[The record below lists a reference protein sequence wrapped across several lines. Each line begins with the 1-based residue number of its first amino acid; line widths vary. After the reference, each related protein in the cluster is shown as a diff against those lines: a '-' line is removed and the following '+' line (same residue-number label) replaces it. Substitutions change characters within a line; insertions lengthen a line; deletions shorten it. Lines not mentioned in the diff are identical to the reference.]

1 MDEHHTAVL
10 NWQGTPEVAGR
21 MEACANEHHA
31 EVGRS
36 EEGGE
41 VWLSMTL
48 RRNDLQTLRDDMDA
62 LLVALADIESIES

>member
-10 NWQGTPEVAGR
+10 NWQGAPEVAER
-21 MEACANEHHA
+21 MEACANGHAA

-41 VWLSMTL
+41 VCLSMTL

-62 LLVALADIESIES
+62 LLVALADIEPIEP

>member
-10 NWQGTPEVAGR
+10 NWQGAPEVAER
-21 MEACANEHHA
+21 MEACANDHAA

-41 VWLSMTL
+41 VCLSITL

-62 LLVALADIESIES
+62 LLVALADIEPIEP